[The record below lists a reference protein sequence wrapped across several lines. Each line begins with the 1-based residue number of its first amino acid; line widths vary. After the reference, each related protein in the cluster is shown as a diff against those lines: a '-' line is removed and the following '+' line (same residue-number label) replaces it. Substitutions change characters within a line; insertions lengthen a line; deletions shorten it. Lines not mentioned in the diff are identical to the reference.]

1 MQQLQKQLTGRER
14 REIVCVKYIHQDWLR
29 AAQTSVSLEVEARP
43 GILPA
48 ACCHPACSYASRI
61 HLQQQTSSR
70 RRFSGWVAWQGGKG
84 LVGIEEDKPVMF
96 LNCGTETAS
105 DFLLG
110 LKLTLAELLSV
121 LSTQGKSR
129 HWLVHQALPGTAGS
143 ILSLP

>member
-1 MQQLQKQLTGRER
+1 M
-14 REIVCVKYIHQDWLR
+14 
-29 AAQTSVSLEVEARP
+29 
-43 GILPA
+43 
-48 ACCHPACSYASRI
+48 
-61 HLQQQTSSR
+61 
-70 RRFSGWVAWQGGKG
+70 
-84 LVGIEEDKPVMF
+84 GIEEDKPVMF